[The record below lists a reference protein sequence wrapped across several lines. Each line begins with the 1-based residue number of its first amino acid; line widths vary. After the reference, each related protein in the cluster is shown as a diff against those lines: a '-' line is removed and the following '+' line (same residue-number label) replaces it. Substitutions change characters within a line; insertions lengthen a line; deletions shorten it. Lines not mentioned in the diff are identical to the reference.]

1 MKDNQ
6 GQQVASNVADSN
18 VTNVTNG
25 TNTNVTSI
33 TNITDIN
40 VEKKKR
46 GNPTWGKGMQSPN
59 PAGRPIG
66 DPREKMSNR
75 SLREKSLMQLLR
87 KFNPH
92 QSKAIMT
99 AVKIMENEQ
108 AADTNKLKAS
118 ALIIQTYRE
127 LLNEVYSKDYDNE
140 QGEEIQDNSPAFSLH
155 YIEPTNKIA

>member
-1 MKDNQ
+1 MEDNKYNQ
-6 GQQVASNVADSN
+6 GQPVASNVADIN
-18 VTNVTNG
+18 VTNVNVPNG
-25 TNTNVTSI
+25 

-75 SLREKSLMQLLR
+75 EIRTRSMLQLLR
-87 KFNPH
+87 KFSPH
-92 QSKAIMT
+92 QSKAIMA
-99 AVKIMENEQ
+99 AVKIMDNTEASDQ
-108 AADTNKLKAS
+108 NKLKAS

-127 LLNEVYSKDYDNE
+127 LLNEVYNKDYDDE
-140 QGEEIQDNSPAFSLH
+140 QGEEIQDNSPIFSLKM
-155 YIEPTNKIA
+155 IGDEKVA

>member
-1 MKDNQ
+1 MEDNQ
-6 GQQVASNVADSN
+6 GQPVASNVADTD
-18 VTNVTNG
+18 VTNSPNG
-25 TNTNVTSI
+25 
-33 TNITDIN
+33 TNITDLN

-75 SLREKSLMQLLR
+75 EIRTRSMLQLLR
-87 KFNPH
+87 KFSPH
-92 QSKAIMT
+92 QSKAIMA
-99 AVKIMENEQ
+99 AVKIMDNTEASDQ
-108 AADTNKLKAS
+108 NKLKAS

-127 LLNEVYSKDYDNE
+127 LLNEVYNKDYDDE

-155 YIEPTNKIA
+155 YIEPKDKIA

>member
-1 MKDNQ
+1 MEDNQ

-18 VTNVTNG
+18 VTNANVPNS
-25 TNTNVTSI
+25 TNVT
-33 TNITDIN
+33 DLN

-75 SLREKSLMQLLR
+75 SLREKSLMQLIR

-92 QSKAIMT
+92 IGKAVMT
-99 AVKIMENEQ
+99 AVKIMDNEK
-108 AADTNKLKAS
+108 ASESNKLKAGVF
-118 ALIIQTYRE
+118 ITQTYRE
-127 LLNEVYSKDYDNE
+127 LLNEVYSKDYDDD

-155 YIEPTNKIA
+155 YIEPKDKIA